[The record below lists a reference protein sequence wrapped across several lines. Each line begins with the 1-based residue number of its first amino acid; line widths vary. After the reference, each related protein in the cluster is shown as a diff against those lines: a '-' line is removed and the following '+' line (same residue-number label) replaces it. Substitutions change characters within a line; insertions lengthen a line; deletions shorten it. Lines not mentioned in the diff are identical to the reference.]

1 MNISL
6 NPLIWGDGN
15 ITAVPSV
22 IIDKHLRLCGS
33 LALKVIL
40 LILRDKNTYNDEKSI
55 KDKLKCD
62 SSDLSDALNYWA
74 QAGIIKLSED
84 EEFIKP
90 DLSPVASKDAE
101 PAPSGEKKEDIPK
114 TVLNAD
120 NSLRPFLLTREE
132 ASAMIKNDK
141 TLGQLI
147 LEAQE
152 IFGKTLNSHD
162 TNIFVALYDCYDLTP
177 HFMVMLL
184 NFCKT
189 MGKCTM
195 PYAKKVAEDWISRG
209 IDDNT
214 VDAHVDKLI
223 YLMSI
228 EGRIKKA
235 LGIDRNLIKSEQRHI
250 ETWVTE
256 YKMDVDIIVK
266 AYEVCI
272 EKINKLNFNYMN
284 KVLTNWY
291 QNSITTGEEAESFI
305 SSKGKSSK
313 PKEESDFMKMLEQN
327 YDKE

>member
-6 NPLIWGDGN
+6 NLQIWGDGN
-15 ITAVPSV
+15 ITAVPSI

-40 LILRDKNTYNDEKSI
+40 LILRDKNTYNDEQRI

-62 SSDLSDALNYWA
+62 GSDLSDALNYWA
-74 QAGIIKLSED
+74 QSGIIKLCESD
-84 EEFIKP
+84 EFQKP
-90 DLSPVASKDAE
+90 DLTPVSYKETKPE
-101 PAPSGEKKEDIPK
+101 PAKKTEDTQK
-114 TVLNAD
+114 TSVKLENTM
-120 NSLRPFLLTREE
+120 RPFLLTREE
-132 ASAMIKNDK
+132 VNAMIKNDK
-141 TLGQLI
+141 TLEQLI
-147 LEAQE
+147 SEAQE

-162 TNIFVALYDCYDLTP
+162 LDIFTALYDCYDLTP

-195 PYAKKVAEDWISRG
+195 PYAKKVAEDWIGKG

-223 YLMSI
+223 CLMSM

-235 LGIDRNLIKSEQRHI
+235 LGIDRNLIKSEQKHI
-250 ETWVTE
+250 ETWVSE

-272 EKINKLNFNYMN
+272 ENINKLNFNYMN

-291 QNSITTGEEAESFI
+291 QNSITTGEEAEHFV
-305 SSKGKSSK
+305 SSKNKNSR
-313 PKEESDFMKMLEQN
+313 PKEESDFMKLLEQN